1 MVTRRTGTREFAV
14 GQSMAGT
21 TVGTWARQ
29 TCVLLLTML
38 TCPSAGTHALVLVV
52 REKRA
57 LPPIGAR
64 VVGVAGGV
72 FLDLAA
78 LPRKTQR
85 TIAAWAPGYT
95 SHAHGAPSTI

>member
-1 MVTRRTGTREFAV
+1 M
-14 GQSMAGT
+14 
-21 TVGTWARQ
+21 
-29 TCVLLLTML
+29 

-72 FLDLAA
+72 FLDLATLA
-78 LPRKTQR
+78 REAQR
-85 TIAAWAPGYT
+85 TITAWAPGYAG
-95 SHAHGAPSTI
+95 HAHGAPSSIQTISHVTRVLVLTVLA